1 MMKIGEGTIPAM
13 IADPILGNE
22 LVGWVGAIIFAF
34 KVMIFDSN
42 HIENKLSYQPTVLKQ
57 LIWWVGLDHIKKLI
71 TYTHIKITK
80 EESSF
85 TNPPY
90 MSFLTNPPF

>member
-1 MMKIGEGTIPAM
+1 VGSDSPSSPLTGAFTSQGYTIFN
-13 IADPILGNE
+13 IQ
-22 LVGWVGAIIFAF
+22 GWVGAIIFAF

-71 TYTHIKITK
+71 TYTHINIIKIQLVI
-80 EESSF
+80 
-85 TNPPY
+85 
-90 MSFLTNPPF
+90 MLTDKD